1 MLTLGL
7 YYKYS
12 LANIKHT
19 LLLLL
24 MYIYHELIDALSTHM
39 THIDLNTIFYTHI
52 EQSLANAIRKYDA
65 PKSKLNEFKPFIHT

>member
-1 MLTLGL
+1 MLILGL

-24 MYIYHELIDALSTHM
+24 TYIYHALIDTQSTHI

-52 EQSLANAIRKYDA
+52 EQSPANAVRKYDV
-65 PKSKLNEFKPFIHT
+65 PKS